1 MAALFRVAATKTN
14 NAHRR
19 RIKQDL
25 WRTLVS
31 WPSCSY
37 LKTMQA
43 KAIVGGRLVS
53 FRLSP
58 EFARAHR
65 ANTGKTMT
73 DKEAVAFVEK
83 KRRALALR
91 RAKP

>member
-1 MAALFRVAATKTN
+1 
-14 NAHRR
+14 
-19 RIKQDL
+19 
-25 WRTLVS
+25 
-31 WPSCSY
+31 
-37 LKTMQA
+37 MQA

-58 EFARAHR
+58 ELARAHR
-65 ANTGKTMT
+65 ANAGKTMP

-91 RAKP
+91 RAKPYLESHS